1 MENRRSDEEEE
12 RRKQA
17 APLSFRLF
25 GMDVRITGEEDNDGV
40 PMEIKKSSSMPNL
53 NTFPPLSPGEEVGKR
68 YASDDGD
75 LASPQE
81 KRRRRKALE
90 RKRGDTSFLFRFD
103 SSCIRSH
110 DPWKEML
117 CQVQQ

>member
-1 MENRRSDEEEE
+1 MENRRPDEEEE

-17 APLSFRLF
+17 VPLSFRLF
-25 GMDVRITGEEDNDGV
+25 GMDVLITGEEDDDGV

-53 NTFPPLSPGEEVGKR
+53 NSFPLLPPGEEVGKR

-81 KRRRRKALE
+81 KRRPCKAQE
-90 RKRGDTSFLFRFD
+90 RKKGDTSFLFRFD
-103 SSCIRSH
+103 SSCI
-110 DPWKEML
+110 
-117 CQVQQ
+117 